1 MAESVQEAKTS
12 DSQSSG
18 LTTPREG
25 RQVMDDTICCLTLE
39 QSPPKKSSS
48 FMIICNS
55 SRSYGSGGCH
65 RHCVVYE
72 GFPNTQILRATH
84 TWLSPVYYAMSVKET
99 KVHTTMHVRAQI

>member
-1 MAESVQEAKTS
+1 
-12 DSQSSG
+12 
-18 LTTPREG
+18 
-25 RQVMDDTICCLTLE
+25 
-39 QSPPKKSSS
+39 
-48 FMIICNS
+48 MIICNS

-84 TWLSPVYYAMSVKET
+84 SWLSPVYYPMSVKET